1 MSSMTV
7 KGLVVVVGLAILAG
21 VSLDAC
27 AADEPIVFVN
37 MERAFSEFYKTKLAD
52 EQLKKQAEEFNEER
66 KKLTAD
72 FEKLQEQFN
81 ILRDEAQNTALSEDA
96 RALKRSAAEEKLIET
111 RDTET
116 RIRRFDEARQKQ
128 LDDQTRRMRKRIVD
142 EIRTVIQTYAR
153 TQGLSTVIDSSGQS
167 FNGVELVLYQ
177 DVRSDIT
184 DAILEQLNKTQ
195 GEKPIEPTEPVKPT
209 EPVNPTESVKPTAPA
224 QPVEPAK

>member
-1 MSSMTV
+1 MRSMTV
-7 KGLVVVVGLAILAG
+7 KGMAVLAGWAILSGLTPVVRGA
-21 VSLDAC
+21 
-27 AADEPIVFVN
+27 ETQIVFVN
-37 MERAFSEFYKTKLAD
+37 MDRAFSEFYKTKLAD

-96 RALKRSAAEEKLIET
+96 RAQKRSAAEEKLIET
-111 RDTET
+111 RDMET

-142 EIRTVIQTYAR
+142 EIRQVIQTYAR
-153 TQGLSTVIDSSGQS
+153 TESLSTVMDSSGQS
-167 FNGVELVLYQ
+167 FNGVEMVLYQ

-184 DAILEQLNKTQ
+184 DAILEQLNKTE
-195 GEKPIEPTEPVKPT
+195 GEKPA
-209 EPVNPTESVKPTAPA
+209 ESS
-224 QPVEPAK
+224 E